1 MAIPEQIM
9 KCCISGT
16 RFLEKYSVYF
26 SPQFQITPLPCKI
39 LAYAPVSTQPR
50 RQVRTRISTRPDVF
64 FKKGVFR
71 NFAKFTG
78 KRLCQS
84 LFFDKIAG
92 FRSSVLLKKI
102 LWHRCFPVNFV
113 KFFRTPFLT
122 EHLRWLLL
130 FFKYL
135 FVPSHTLRVT
145 LFTSTSTLFRSSFL
159 FLILYLGALFY
170 KKRKREKN
178 IENKKKKNM
187 GNRSVNRQV

>member
-84 LFFDKIAG
+84 LFFNRVADLRPQACNVI
-92 FRSSVLLKKI
+92 KKET
-102 LWHRCFPVNFV
+102 LAQVFSCEFCGNSNNT
-113 KFFRTPFLT
+113 FFT
-122 EHLRWLLL
+122 EHLRTTD
-130 FFKYL
+130 FE
-135 FVPSHTLRVT
+135 
-145 LFTSTSTLFRSSFL
+145 SSQKFEIISDIISSRDYVL
-159 FLILYLGALFY
+159 T
-170 KKRKREKN
+170 
-178 IENKKKKNM
+178 
-187 GNRSVNRQV
+187 

>member
-1 MAIPEQIM
+1 MFPIM
-9 KCCISGT
+9 FYKL
-16 RFLEKYSVYF
+16 FN
-26 SPQFQITPLPCKI
+26 
-39 LAYAPVSTQPR
+39 A
-50 RQVRTRISTRPDVF
+50 ISTVFVF
-64 FKKGVFR
+64 FRSSLPEVFCKKSVFR

-92 FRSSVLLKKI
+92 FRSSILLKKI

-113 KFFRTPFLT
+113 KFLRTPFLT

-178 IENKKKKNM
+178 IENQKKKKKY
-187 GNRSVNRQV
+187 GKS